1 MDSKEV
7 KKLEVKS
14 YDCRTCGEFINF
26 SGEKLAI
33 CQICGTENE
42 LVNQQGLNEE
52 AVKELEHTFG
62 SKLNDLENRFQS
74 SGDVEA
80 RNYLF
85 KKDQQPRLDIHFES
99 LTEKYDEFFRRPLFQ
114 INILKKYNPLFNTK
128 KVFKIETKKG
138 YSEDFT
144 HELIQFGK
152 RQLNHP
158 IMELLATKVETKNH
172 IKILKHHSIFL
183 SNLFNIRGMGLE
195 INQGSLGH
203 VENLIKCAIT
213 NCQELTNLYAE
224 VSKPDSIKFQAW
236 EERLKFNLNIIN
248 ILRACINKQY
258 SQIEGDFDKY
268 INLVNN
274 LKQNYRDKN
283 IQDETLYPLF
293 FVMIVNEGFNMD
305 KKILQFLQ
313 KIVELLNKYNIQIDF
328 LPFLAQLESLLD
340 IADSPFNEA
349 KLPSTEWD
357 PNWINTV
364 EEPFE
369 RLFRI
374 LDNLANYFQISQR
387 KEPVFVLDVENEFFD
402 AWKTDQIIDGNNLP
416 SAYFSM
422 KDSFQIK
429 NKVPIYIPIAIM
441 STYAI
446 LKTGFIRKG
455 GDEFESFLLVNP
467 FFRFDETVNKYSYA
481 KAFGYIDIAETLKEK
496 NPLKNQLADLENL
509 IESGSKTLLSPSRIA
524 LPILVTQKEI
534 EEFVQKTYDLFEIVR
549 EGENP
554 IPKFTSIYKNVG
566 MAKKVEKLSG
576 ELIDFLYVPALFL
589 NISSGTLKKGNFVAK
604 EDYKWKILLP
614 LNNNPKDPWNS
625 FIRMV
630 FNPDSLINI
639 GLEIQKFGTKQLI
652 PQPLITQSNE
662 KK

>member
-1 MDSKEV
+1 
-7 KKLEVKS
+7 LEVKS

-26 SGEKLAI
+26 GDEKLAV

-42 LVNQQGLNEE
+42 LVNQQVLNEE

-62 SKLNDLENRFQS
+62 SKLNDLERRFHV

-85 KKDQQPRLDIHFES
+85 KRDQQPRLDIHFES

-138 YSEDFT
+138 YTEDFT

-158 IMELLATKVETKNH
+158 IMELLAAKEETKNH

-183 SNLFNIRGMGLE
+183 SNLYNIRGMALE
-195 INQGSLGH
+195 ISQSSLGY
-203 VENLIKCAIT
+203 VENLINCAIT
-213 NCQELTNLYAE
+213 NCQELIKLYGE

-236 EERLKFNLNIIN
+236 EERLKFNLNIIK
-248 ILRACINKQY
+248 ILLGCINKQY

-268 INLVNN
+268 INFVD
-274 LKQNYRDKN
+274 KVTQNYRDKN
-283 IQDETLYPLF
+283 NQEEDLYPLF
-293 FVMIVNEGFNMD
+293 FIMIVNEGFNMD

-313 KIVELLNKYNIQIDF
+313 KIVELLNKYDIQIDF
-328 LPFLAQLESLLD
+328 LPFLAQLESLFN

-349 KLPSTEWD
+349 KLSSTEWD

-369 RLFRI
+369 RLFQI
-374 LDNLANYFQISQR
+374 LDNLAKYFKIAQG
-387 KEPVFVLDVENEFFD
+387 KEPVFVLDVDNELFD
-402 AWKTDQIIDGNNLP
+402 VWKTDQIIDGKNLP
-416 SAYFSM
+416 SAHFSM
-422 KDSFQIK
+422 KNSFQIK
-429 NKVPIYIPIAIM
+429 HKVPIYIPIAIM
-441 STYAI
+441 NTYAI

-455 GDEFESFLLVNP
+455 GDEFESFLLINP
-467 FFRFDETVNKYSYA
+467 FFRFDETVNRYSYA

-496 NPLKNQLADLENL
+496 NPLKNQLSILENL
-509 IESGSKTLLSPSRIA
+509 IESGSKTLLESSRIV

-566 MAKKVEKLSG
+566 IAKKVEKLSG
-576 ELIDFLYVPALFL
+576 ELIDFLYVPALLL
-589 NISSGTLKKGNFVAK
+589 NISTGTIKKGNFVTK
-604 EDYKWKILLP
+604 EDYKWKLLLP
-614 LNNNPKDPWNS
+614 LNNNPQDPWNS
-625 FIRMV
+625 FIRMN
-630 FNPDSLINI
+630 FNPDSLMNI
-639 GLEIQKFGTKQLI
+639 GLEIQKLGTKQLI
-652 PQPLITQSNE
+652 PQHPAH
-662 KK
+662 

>member
-1 MDSKEV
+1 M
-7 KKLEVKS
+7 EVKS
-14 YDCRTCGEFINF
+14 YDCRTCGEVINF
-26 SGEKLAI
+26 GGETLVI

-42 LVNQQGLNEE
+42 LVNQQALNEE
-52 AVKELEHTFG
+52 AVKELEQTFG
-62 SKLNDLENRFQS
+62 SKLDELERRFQI

-85 KKDQQPRLDIHFES
+85 KRDQQPRLDIHFES
-99 LTEKYDEFFRRPLFQ
+99 LTEKYDEYFRRPIFQ
-114 INILKKYNPLFNTK
+114 INILKKCNPLFNTK

-138 YSEDFT
+138 YSEEFT

-158 IMELLATKVETKNH
+158 IMELLAAKEDTKNH

-183 SNLFNIRGMGLE
+183 SNLFNIRGMALE
-195 INQGSLGH
+195 ISQSSLGY
-203 VENLIKCAIT
+203 VENLINCAIT
-213 NCQELTNLYAE
+213 NCQELTNLYVE

-236 EERLKFNLNIIN
+236 EKRLKFNLNIVK
-248 ILRACINKQY
+248 ILRACINGQY

-268 INLVNN
+268 INFIDKVT
-274 LKQNYRDKN
+274 QNYRDKN
-283 IQDETLYPLF
+283 NQDKDLYPLF
-293 FVMIVNEGFNMD
+293 FILIVNEGFNMD

-313 KIVELLNKYNIQIDF
+313 KIVEFLIKNNIQIDF
-328 LPFLAQLESLLD
+328 LTFLALLESLFD
-340 IADSPFNEA
+340 IANSPFNEA

-357 PNWINTV
+357 PNWINTI

-369 RLFRI
+369 RLFQI
-374 LDNLANYFQISQR
+374 LDNLAKNLKIAQG
-387 KEPVFVLDVENEFFD
+387 KESVFVLDVDNELFD
-402 AWKTDQIIDGNNLP
+402 VWETNQIIDGKNLP
-416 SAYFSM
+416 STHFSM
-422 KDSFQIK
+422 KNSFQIK
-429 NKVPIYIPIAIM
+429 HKVPIYIPIAIM

-467 FFRFDETVNKYSYA
+467 FFRFDEIVNKYGYA
-481 KAFGYIDIAETLKEK
+481 KAFGYIDIAESLKEK
-496 NPLKNQLADLENL
+496 DPLKNQLSNLENL
-509 IESGSKTLLSPSRIA
+509 IESGSKTLLEFSRIV

-566 MAKKVEKLSG
+566 IAKKVEKLSG

-589 NISSGTLKKGNFVAK
+589 NISKGTIKKGNFVPK
-604 EDYKWKILLP
+604 EDYKWKLLLP
-614 LNNNPKDPWNS
+614 LNNNPQDPWNS
-625 FIRMV
+625 FIRMS

-652 PQPLITQSNE
+652 PQHTAP
-662 KK
+662 